1 MHLRQLSP
9 PSLLPPPILPNPTL
23 SINLRLARDNIRLGG
38 INKLSLVPDLPERK
52 HDNEEPNR
60 KVTRDE
66 PLCVPGREH
75 VESVEE
81 SDGAADY
88 QSQNG
93 PVGHQWRDPGEVRV
107 PVDVLGAEGAVPE
120 EEDDDH
126 AGVCEHEAAGGQ
138 VDEPV
143 EDLDGGGIGGEVGD
157 AGEEGDGED
166 AVDGDAGL
174 GALEEELG
182 GLAVLCEGVE
192 GSAGGVDVC
201 VSAGPAGEEDEDV
214 DEVGE
219 AVDVEALDS
228 DDPWGGGGATA
239 VVLDGA
245 D

>member
-9 PSLLPPPILPNPTL
+9 PSLLPPAILPNATL
-23 SINLRLARDNIRLGG
+23 SINLRLARDNIRLGR
-38 INKLSLVPDLPERK
+38 INKLSFVPDLPERK
-52 HDNEEPNR
+52 HDNEEPNG

-66 PLCVPGREH
+66 PLRVPGREH

-81 SDGAADY
+81 SHGAADY
-88 QSQNG
+88 QSQDG
-93 PVGHQWRDPGEVRV
+93 PVGHQRCDPGEVRV

-174 GALEEELG
+174 GALEEEFG

-228 DDPWGGGGATA
+228 DDPRRGGGATA